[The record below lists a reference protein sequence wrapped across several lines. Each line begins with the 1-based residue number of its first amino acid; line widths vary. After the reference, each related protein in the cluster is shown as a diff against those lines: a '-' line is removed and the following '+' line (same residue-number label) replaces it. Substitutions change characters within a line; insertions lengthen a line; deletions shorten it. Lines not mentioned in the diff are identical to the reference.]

1 MLADGVIIVD
11 NYVDQLT
18 DERRAKDSRYVA
30 LDEAKVGL
38 VRVDARVALLRPMG
52 KRRPTGAIDQ
62 LVALALC

>member
-38 VRVDARVALLRPMG
+38 VRGPSPA
-52 KRRPTGAIDQ
+52 
-62 LVALALC
+62 